1 MRYLGWRFTYCG
13 CLFWVG
19 ECWGGVVV
27 YGVERERRRERE
39 RENIRDVREQILSSS
54 ISVRVSRLRG
64 YVYLT

>member
-27 YGVERERRRERE
+27 YGVERERRREG
-39 RENIRDVREQILSSS
+39 ENIRLSS
-54 ISVRVSRLRG
+54 ISVRVSRLRV
-64 YVYLT
+64 YVYST